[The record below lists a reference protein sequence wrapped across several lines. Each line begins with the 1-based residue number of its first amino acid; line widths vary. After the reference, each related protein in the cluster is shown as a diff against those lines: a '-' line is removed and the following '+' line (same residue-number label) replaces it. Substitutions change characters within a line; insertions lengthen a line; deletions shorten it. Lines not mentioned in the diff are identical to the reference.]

1 MQQSKLQCFSPEK
14 HKINAAK
21 MHFLIYTNF
30 AANLHNHPPLT
41 LITFAI
47 THPVSLR
54 QAAQTHGQNYTVQF
68 SKAYASSSLPLPGK
82 ILISLSSPGL
92 NGLHSHFSPFSSPSP
107 CLIHT
112 LHQPRCAPR
121 ASRCVQHSPLECNKN
136 VVSHIPSPSV
146 LSLFRICL
154 LGSFVMATWKMQGAA
169 RWSLCVLSKPQ
180 LLSFF
185 LLTRQLIS
193 QLHGFDVPHELFF
206 PKTQAVGFLIDKPRL
221 FVSKDEKATPSPW
234 TVPREISFRAAKHCF
249 ELRCGV
255 E

>member
-92 NGLHSHFSPFSSPSP
+92 NGLHSHFSPFSSPSS

-136 VVSHIPSPSV
+136 VVSHTPSLAFPH
-146 LSLFRICL
+146 LSLGQLRDGYL
-154 LGSFVMATWKMQGAA
+154 EDAGSRPMVVVRSFKTLA
-169 RWSLCVLSKPQ
+169 
-180 LLSFF
+180 SFF
-185 LLTRQLIS
+185 LSFNPTVNFAAPRFRRPPRIILPEDVGG
-193 QLHGFDVPHELFF
+193 GF
-206 PKTQAVGFLIDKPRL
+206 
-221 FVSKDEKATPSPW
+221 SY
-234 TVPREISFRAAKHCF
+234 
-249 ELRCGV
+249 
-255 E
+255 